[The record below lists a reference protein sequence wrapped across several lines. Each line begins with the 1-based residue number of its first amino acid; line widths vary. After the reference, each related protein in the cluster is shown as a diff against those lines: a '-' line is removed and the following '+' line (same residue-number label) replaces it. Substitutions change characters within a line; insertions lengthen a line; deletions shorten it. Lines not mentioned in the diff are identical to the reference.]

1 MRKAAKEKRVRTVPI
16 WMGILVFVLAFGA
29 GVASKFAIQPGWA
42 KEYSVAWSDELG
54 TRMVDLPY
62 GDGEANKFDL
72 YLPAD
77 SGKENYGLVVY
88 LHAGG
93 FTSGDKSGDVE
104 MLSWLC
110 KKGYVAAGINYTLFA
125 ELEGGSTNGSSVL
138 TQSNEIRDAIP
149 RVIEAAEKEGYHID
163 SMAVAGGSAGH
174 ALAMIYAY
182 RDAGQSPVPV
192 KLTFGAVGPSCF
204 HREDWGNYGFDRE
217 TEESYQGAA
226 GIFSAMLGEML
237 SVEEIKDGSYL
248 EKMKPISAAEW
259 ITPDAPPTVVAYG
272 TYDRVQPFKASLRLK
287 AALEENGVD
296 YRYFELPHSGHG
308 LQNDHTLYKQWME
321 AVEEYLDK
329 YMPVK

>member
-1 MRKAAKEKRVRTVPI
+1 MSKAADEKKMKAVLI

-29 GVASKFAIQPGWA
+29 GAVSKVVIQPGWT
-42 KEYSVAWSDELG
+42 KKYNVPWSDELG

-62 GDGEANKFDL
+62 GDGAANKFDL

-77 SGKENYGLVVY
+77 TGKRNYGLVVY

-93 FTSGDKSGDVE
+93 FTAGDKSGDVE

-125 ELEGGSTNGSSVL
+125 ELEGGATNGASVL
-138 TQSNEIRDAIP
+138 TQSEEIRDAIP
-149 RVIEAAEKEGYHID
+149 KVIEAAEKEGYPID
-163 SMAVAGGSAGH
+163 SMAIAGGSAGH
-174 ALAMIYAY
+174 TLAMIYAY

-192 KLTFGAVGPSCF
+192 KMTFGAVEPSCF
-204 HREDWGNYGFDRE
+204 HREDWDNYGFDRE

-248 EKMKPISAAEW
+248 EKMTPISAAEW
-259 ITPDAPPTVVAYG
+259 ITPDARPPLSPMGLMTG
-272 TYDRVQPFKASLRLK
+272 CSLSK
-287 AALEENGVD
+287 CPCD
-296 YRYFELPHSGHG
+296 
-308 LQNDHTLYKQWME
+308 
-321 AVEEYLDK
+321 
-329 YMPVK
+329 

>member
-1 MRKAAKEKRVRTVPI
+1 MSKAADEKKMKAVLI

-29 GVASKFAIQPGWA
+29 GAVSKVVIQPGWT
-42 KEYSVAWSDELG
+42 KKYNVPWSDELG

-62 GDGEANKFDL
+62 GDGAANKFDL

-77 SGKENYGLVVY
+77 TGKRNYGLVVY

-93 FTSGDKSGDVE
+93 FTAGDKSGDVE

-125 ELEGGSTNGSSVL
+125 ELEGGATNGASVL
-138 TQSNEIRDAIP
+138 TQSEEIRDAIP
-149 RVIEAAEKEGYHID
+149 KVIGAAEKEGYPID
-163 SMAVAGGSAGH
+163 SMAIAGGSAGH
-174 ALAMIYAY
+174 TLAMIYAY

-192 KLTFGAVGPSCF
+192 KMTFGAVEPSCF
-204 HREDWGNYGFDRE
+204 HREDWDNYGFDRE

-248 EKMKPISAAEW
+248 EKMTPISAAEW

-272 TYDRVQPFKASLRLK
+272 TYDRVPPFKVSLRLK
-287 AALEENGVD
+287 AALEANGVD
-296 YRYFELPHSGHG
+296 HRYLELPHSGHG
-308 LQNDHTLYKQWME
+308 LQNDHALYKQWME
-321 AVEEYLDK
+321 AVEEYLDR
-329 YMPVK
+329 YMPAK